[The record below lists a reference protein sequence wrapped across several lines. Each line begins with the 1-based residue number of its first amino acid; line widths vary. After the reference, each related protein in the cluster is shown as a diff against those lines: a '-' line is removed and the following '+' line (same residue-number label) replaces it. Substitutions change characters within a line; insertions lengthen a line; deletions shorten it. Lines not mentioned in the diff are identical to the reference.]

1 MHPEWFWN
9 VLYLFLVTS
18 IILLL
23 RDMDTFGR
31 PTEHSINPLVSTVVY
46 NPLTPR
52 SSSILYFR
60 LSWKELKGNSYEFYN
75 RVILRVLWCRAQSM
89 TNLFPRFVPFWV
101 FSRRYTVHDWL
112 KIKVKQTCESLSFL
126 SVAKS
131 RRMSLNDDY
140 SSCYRDYTYGKS
152 QRSGRNWRLGN
163 LPELPNHYSDRRFL
177 SFLFYTK
184 EICSMH
190 AMQF

>member
-1 MHPEWFWN
+1 
-9 VLYLFLVTS
+9 
-18 IILLL
+18 
-23 RDMDTFGR
+23 
-31 PTEHSINPLVSTVVY
+31 
-46 NPLTPR
+46 
-52 SSSILYFR
+52 
-60 LSWKELKGNSYEFYN
+60 
-75 RVILRVLWCRAQSM
+75 M

-152 QRSGRNWRLGN
+152 QQSGRNWRLGN
-163 LPELPNHYSDRRFL
+163 LPELPNHYSDRRFY
-177 SFLFYTK
+177 SFLFYIS
-184 EICSMH
+184 ELCSMH
-190 AMQF
+190 AMQFQEILMIECYFGVDPIDTGYLIVSDTLLSPKQQFNLFSIPIMKTRSNKHYNYIFGSPRDERRNSVICANYQYLIT